1 MENIV
6 NSEIGNI
13 CGSIYK
19 KGNLVFEN
27 DRQVLYSGVGNRV
40 IRYDLEKNRQEIL
53 NIESDS
59 DIRLMEI
66 SNDN

>member
-1 MENIV
+1 MESII

-27 DRQVLYSGVGNRV
+27 DKQILYSPIGNRV
-40 IRYDLEKNRQEIL
+40 IRYDLDKNK
-53 NIESDS
+53 
-59 DIRLMEI
+59 
-66 SNDN
+66 